1 MKKNILILYIITIL
15 LTLIP
20 LYKMIDLIVLKKD
33 IYNKTFETITQK
45 IVSFP
50 NSPRGRI
57 LDINGKVLVDN
68 IGIPTLIYNA
78 RTSKEPKNEIQI
90 ALTLAEIIELPIK
103 NSTTAMQKN
112 FYLKLHDNGENLIK
126 DEEWELYK
134 KRKLTAEEI
143 EILKRSR
150 ISDEMLSSLSE
161 NEQKASYIYYLMTT
175 GYSYRDKIIKKDIT
189 VAEMAKLSEITIPGT
204 RCEMSWERIYPYE
217 NVLRSILGYVGPIT
231 KELLNNYK
239 DKVSLDS
246 IVGISSLELKYDE
259 FLRGEDAKY
268 KINSDGTIS
277 LVEEAKPGNDI
288 YLTIDIEK
296 QIKIEEILKEEMLI
310 AKKSKNADYF
320 NHSYVL
326 IGDPNTGN
334 ITAALGLLLTD
345 EKFIDITSNIIN
357 SSYAVGSIVKGA
369 SITVGYQNDI
379 IDENTIIND
388 SCIKLYGQTAKCSW
402 SRLGNLDDKNALAY
416 SSNYFQ
422 FLIAAKLA
430 NPNFV
435 SNGKLNATKIH
446 FDTYRNTFKSFG
458 LGSITGID
466 LLNEQKGITGQKLTD
481 DLLLNLSIDQYDT

>member
-33 IYNKTFETITQK
+33 IYNKSFETITQK

-175 GYSYRDKIIKKDIT
+175 GYSYRYNIIKKDIT

-259 FLRGEDAKY
+259 FLRY
-268 KINSDGTIS
+268 
-277 LVEEAKPGNDI
+277 
-288 YLTIDIEK
+288 
-296 QIKIEEILKEEMLI
+296 Q
-310 AKKSKNADYF
+310 
-320 NHSYVL
+320 
-326 IGDPNTGN
+326 
-334 ITAALGLLLTD
+334 
-345 EKFIDITSNIIN
+345 TS
-357 SSYAVGSIVKGA
+357 G
-369 SITVGYQNDI
+369 VGYQNPTLVQKPYHVKPSGIHRWTFEEDRICCEKFLEYYVVKKSDMDTAQFIELLSKEVPDVTSGSLRMKVQNIKYLVNRAGFEDTSTLTWLSQCSMQCEKAFNQAVLELDI
-379 IDENTIIND
+379 
-388 SCIKLYGQTAKCSW
+388 
-402 SRLGNLDDKNALAY
+402 
-416 SSNYFQ
+416 
-422 FLIAAKLA
+422 
-430 NPNFV
+430 
-435 SNGKLNATKIH
+435 
-446 FDTYRNTFKSFG
+446 
-458 LGSITGID
+458 
-466 LLNEQKGITGQKLTD
+466 
-481 DLLLNLSIDQYDT
+481 